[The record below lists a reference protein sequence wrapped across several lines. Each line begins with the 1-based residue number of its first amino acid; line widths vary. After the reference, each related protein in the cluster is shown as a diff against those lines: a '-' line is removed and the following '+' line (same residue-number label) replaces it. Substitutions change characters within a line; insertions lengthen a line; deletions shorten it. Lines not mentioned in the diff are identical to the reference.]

1 MTKGE
6 DLRVVKSIRE
16 IKQAFLRLILKKPMD
31 KIKISDIA
39 DEALINR
46 KTFYRH
52 FTVLSDVPKRICSDF
67 AEELSE
73 GLKALDPENIR
84 GGVSLFYHLLN
95 TDDPS
100 LKKLFFDN
108 EYLTYF
114 RGLESQFLNDDFF
127 KNFYRR
133 MAVPELGPGY
143 FSAMTDIYLRWRAE
157 EGKKTDLD
165 TLAGQA
171 ADLLLNGLG

>member
-52 FTVLSDVPKRICSDF
+52 FTVLSDVPKRICSDL
-67 AEELSE
+67 AWELS
-73 GLKALDPENIR
+73 
-84 GGVSLFYHLLN
+84 
-95 TDDPS
+95 
-100 LKKLFFDN
+100 
-108 EYLTYF
+108 
-114 RGLESQFLNDDFF
+114 
-127 KNFYRR
+127 
-133 MAVPELGPGY
+133 
-143 FSAMTDIYLRWRAE
+143 
-157 EGKKTDLD
+157 
-165 TLAGQA
+165 
-171 ADLLLNGLG
+171 

>member
-52 FTVLSDVPKRICSDF
+52 FTV
-67 AEELSE
+67 
-73 GLKALDPENIR
+73 
-84 GGVSLFYHLLN
+84 
-95 TDDPS
+95 
-100 LKKLFFDN
+100 
-108 EYLTYF
+108 
-114 RGLESQFLNDDFF
+114 
-127 KNFYRR
+127 
-133 MAVPELGPGY
+133 
-143 FSAMTDIYLRWRAE
+143 
-157 EGKKTDLD
+157 
-165 TLAGQA
+165 
-171 ADLLLNGLG
+171 

>member
-1 MTKGE
+1 MAGSE

-39 DEALINR
+39 EEALINR

-52 FTVLSDVPKRICSDF
+52 FTVISDVPKRICSDL
-67 AEELSE
+67 ADELSKE
-73 GLKALDPENIR
+73 LRALNPENLR
-84 GGVSLFYHLLN
+84 GGVSVFYHLLN

-100 LKKLFFDN
+100 FQKLFFDT
-108 EYLTYF
+108 EYLSYF
-114 RGLESQFLNDDFF
+114 RGLESQFLNDKFF
-127 KNFYRR
+127 KRFYER

-143 FSAMTDIYLRWRAE
+143 FSAMTDIYLRWRAQ

-165 TLAGQA
+165 TLAEQA

>member
-73 GLKALDPENIR
+73 GLKALDPENLR
-84 GGVSLFYHLLN
+84 GGYHYY
-95 TDDPS
+95 TIC
-100 LKKLFFDN
+100 
-108 EYLTYF
+108 YILTI
-114 RGLESQFLNDDFF
+114 RRLRSCFLTMN
-127 KNFYRR
+127 
-133 MAVPELGPGY
+133 
-143 FSAMTDIYLRWRAE
+143 I
-157 EGKKTDLD
+157 
-165 TLAGQA
+165 
-171 ADLLLNGLG
+171 